1 MRNKTYII
9 SVTAFLKAKGCEKM
23 NFGETEIVRE
33 EGNIRLLKIGCRND
47 KISYCV
53 IGNGSTKHFDDYD
66 DALEEFYL
74 RWMKEKYG
82 D

>member
-1 MRNKTYII
+1 M
-9 SVTAFLKAKGCEKM
+9 E
-23 NFGETEIVRE
+23 FGDTEIIRE
-33 EGNIRLLKIGCRND
+33 EGNIRLIKVGCRNG

-53 IGNGSTKHFDDYD
+53 LGNGSTRHYNDYD
-66 DALEEFYL
+66 DALEEFNL

>member
-1 MRNKTYII
+1 
-9 SVTAFLKAKGCEKM
+9 M

-47 KISYCV
+47 KISFCV
-53 IGNGSTKHFDDYD
+53 IGNGFTKHFDDYD
-66 DALEEFYL
+66 DALEEFNL

>member
-1 MRNKTYII
+1 M
-9 SVTAFLKAKGCEKM
+9 
-23 NFGETEIVRE
+23 RE

-47 KISYCV
+47 KISFCV
-53 IGNGSTKHFDDYD
+53 IGNGFTKHFDDYD
-66 DALEEFYL
+66 DALEEFNL